1 MRISRPHFGLVT
13 FRKARSW
20 VGSCSGSGAFFTQL
34 MIGVSEL
41 EVLLH
46 EAERKMMEGESD
58 AFAMSQ

>member
-1 MRISRPHFGLVT
+1 
-13 FRKARSW
+13 
-20 VGSCSGSGAFFTQL
+20 

-46 EAERKMMEGESD
+46 EAERKMMEGEWD